1 MKPET
6 IQKWRDKLESLLKRA
21 EAVAGEPL
29 PARLAAAKQLQA
41 FILDNPAAVDDDPD
55 TAVFT
60 EMDDIAAKAH
70 DALLLAALD
79 ERIAGIA
86 SRSAELAGLEKKVS
100 SQAAANEK
108 AAKAIRLEK
117 ATQVVNSVTAAVN
130 SIKDLKTAIE
140 ANPATAQD
148 FEALL
153 AKLGEAVATL
163 QKVRDAVESSG

>member
-6 IQKWRDKLESLLKRA
+6 IQKWRDKLESLLGRA

-29 PARLAAAKQLQA
+29 SARLAVAKQLQD
-41 FILDNPAAVDDDPD
+41 FILDNPSAVDDDPD

-60 EMDDIAAKAH
+60 EMDAIATKAH
-70 DALLLAALD
+70 DALLLAALE

-86 SRSAELAGLEKKVS
+86 SRSAELAGLEKKIAT
-100 SQAAANEK
+100 QTTANEK

-130 SIKDLKTAIE
+130 SIKDLKATIE
-140 ANPATAQD
+140 ANPSSTED

-153 AKLGEAVATL
+153 EKLADAMATL
-163 QKVRDAVESSG
+163 QKVRAAVESSG